1 MTDRELM
8 GQALLALE
16 LWRDALTDPAA
27 NHALRYASFGHDAAK
42 ALRDRLA
49 QPEPKPVAWL
59 VQFLD
64 RHEFMWG
71 SKPNFF
77 GERILGVE
85 PLYTADAIEAAVKAE
100 REACARLAEEV
111 GYDGLG
117 CRCALEAV
125 EAIRARGQA

>member
-8 GQALLALE
+8 QMALDALE
-16 LWRDALTDPAA
+16 LMNGSERADGIIV
-27 NHALRYASFGHDAAK
+27 YADEEIK

-49 QPEPKPVAWL
+49 RPDPEPVAWL

>member
-1 MTDRELM
+1 MKDRELM
-8 GQALLALE
+8 QMALE
-16 LWRDALTDPAA
+16 ELEELADVGYGSKTVL
-27 NHALRYASFGHDAAK
+27 K